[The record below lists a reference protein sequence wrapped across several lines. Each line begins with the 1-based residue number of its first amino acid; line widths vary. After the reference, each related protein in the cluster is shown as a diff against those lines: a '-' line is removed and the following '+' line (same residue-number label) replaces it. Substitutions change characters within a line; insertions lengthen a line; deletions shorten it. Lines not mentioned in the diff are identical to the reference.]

1 MIVYPAPLTTLIFD
15 RTMNTVNEKAFAYKQ
30 RYLVIFS
37 LDAARGLQNP
47 SFSKGERK
55 MANLEIYNFDHVVNY
70 PLGTLNDNEHNR
82 IKETADKETVWG
94 IAGRWAPHH
103 RPISAP

>member
-1 MIVYPAPLTTLIFD
+1 
-15 RTMNTVNEKAFAYKQ
+15 
-30 RYLVIFS
+30 
-37 LDAARGLQNP
+37 
-47 SFSKGERK
+47 

-82 IKETADKETVWG
+82 IKETADKDTVWG
-94 IAGRWAPHH
+94 IAGRWVPHH